1 MGYIITEKKSN
12 ILIIKINRPD
22 VSNAINYDLVTE
34 LKDIMNMVFYD
45 EDVYSIIITGQ
56 GEKSFSAG
64 GDLNYVVKMS
74 PSEAIDYAN
83 HVHDLLNKIEN
94 FGKPVIAAING
105 FALGG
110 GCQISLACDLRI
122 ASSNARI
129 GQPEVKMGIS
139 PGWGATQRLS
149 RIVGVSR
156 AKELIFTGRM
166 VTAEEAHKMNLVDKV
181 VYLDDGYSLGKSFDK
196 GSEPKE
202 LNLKGKLISECI
214 TIAET
219 IGNNDRAAL
228 RISKILINKARDCDI
243 QTGLFLEQLGYRF
256 CLENLKSNRRLKK

>member
-1 MGYIITEKKSN
+1 LGFITTEKKSN
-12 ILIIKINRPD
+12 TLIIKINRPD
-22 VSNAINYDLVTE
+22 VLNAINYDLVTE
-34 LKDIMNMVFYD
+34 FKNTMDLVFYD
-45 EDVYSIIITGQ
+45 KEVHSIIITGQ

-83 HVHDLLNKIEN
+83 HVHSLLNKIEN
-94 FGKPVIAAING
+94 SDKPVIAAING

-129 GQPEVKMGIS
+129 GQTEVKIGIS

-149 RIVGVSR
+149 RIVGISK
-156 AKELIFTGRM
+156 AKEMIYTGRT
-166 VTAEEAHKMNLVDKV
+166 VTADEALNMKLVDKV
-181 VYLDDGYSLGKSFDK
+181 VYLDDDCNSEEPANKSTK
-196 GSEPKE
+196 PKE
-202 LNLKGKLISECI
+202 LILKEKLISECFAM
-214 TIAET
+214 AET
-219 IGNNDRAAL
+219 INNNDTTAL
-228 RISKILINKARDCDI
+228 KISKTLINKARDCNI

-256 CLENLKSNRRLKK
+256 CLENLKIRH

>member
-12 ILIIKINRPD
+12 ALIIKINRPD
-22 VSNAINYDLVTE
+22 VFNAINYDLVTE
-34 LKDIMNMVFYD
+34 FKNIIDMVCYD

-64 GDLNYVVKMS
+64 GDLNYVMEMS
-74 PSEAIDYAN
+74 PSEAIDYAT

-94 FGKPVIAAING
+94 LDKPVIAAING

-129 GQPEVKMGIS
+129 GQTEVKIGIS

-149 RIVGVSR
+149 RIVGISKV
-156 AKELIFTGRM
+156 KEMIFTGRI
-166 VTAEEAHKMNLVDKV
+166 VNAEEAYDMKLVNKV
-181 VYLDDGYSLGKSFDK
+181 VYLNDGYNIEEILNKSTESK
-196 GSEPKE
+196 EPLLKE
-202 LNLKGKLISECI
+202 KLISECI
-214 TIAET
+214 AVSET
-219 IGNNDRAAL
+219 IGTNDNTVL
-228 RISKILINKARDCDI
+228 RIGKTLINKSRDSNS
-243 QTGLFLEQLGYRF
+243 QTAFLLEQLGYRF
-256 CLENLKSNRRLKK
+256 CLENLKINRRPKK

>member
-12 ILIIKINRPD
+12 ILIIKINRPG

-34 LKDIMNMVFYD
+34 FKNIMDMVFCD
-45 EDVYSIIITGQ
+45 GDVYSIIITGQ

-94 FGKPVIAAING
+94 SDKPVIAAING

-129 GQPEVKMGIS
+129 GQTEVKIGIS

-149 RIVGVSR
+149 RIVGVSK
-156 AKELIFTGRM
+156 AKEMIFTGRI
-166 VTAEEAHKMNLVDKV
+166 VTAEEAHNMKLVDKV
-181 VYLDDGYSLGKSFDK
+181 VYLDGGYGLGKSFNN

-202 LNLKGKLISECI
+202 LILKEKLISECI
-214 TIAET
+214 AIAET
-219 IGNNDRAAL
+219 IGNNRSAAL
-228 RISKILINKARDCDI
+228 RISKTLINKSRDSDI
-243 QTGLFLEQLGYRF
+243 QTGLFLEQLGCRF
-256 CLENLKSNRRLKK
+256 WLENLKSKRRLKK

>member
-1 MGYIITEKKSN
+1 LGHIITEKKSHT
-12 ILIIKINRPD
+12 LIIKINRPD
-22 VSNAINYDLVTE
+22 VLNAINYDLVTE
-34 LKDIMNMVFYD
+34 FKNTLDLGLYD
-45 EDVYSIIITGQ
+45 EEVYSIVITGQ

-83 HVHDLLNKIEN
+83 HVHSLLNKIEN
-94 FGKPVIAAING
+94 LDKPVIAAING

-129 GQPEVKMGIS
+129 GQTEVKIGIS

-149 RIVGVSR
+149 RIVGVSK
-156 AKELIFTGRM
+156 AKEMIYTGKI
-166 VTAEEAHKMNLVDKV
+166 VTANEAHSMKLVDKV
-181 VYLDDGYSLGKSFDK
+181 VYLDYGSNPEESANKSK
-196 GSEPKE
+196 GPQEVILKE
-202 LNLKGKLISECI
+202 KLISECI
-214 TIAET
+214 GMADTINS
-219 IGNNDRAAL
+219 NNITAL
-228 RISKILINKARDCDI
+228 KISKALINKAQDSSI

-256 CLENLKSNRRLKK
+256 CLESLKIKN

>member
-1 MGYIITEKKSN
+1 MVYIITEKKSN
-12 ILIIKINRPD
+12 TLIIKINRPD
-22 VSNAINYDLVTE
+22 VLNAINYDLVTE
-34 LKDIMNMVFYD
+34 FKNTMDMVFYD

-64 GDLNYVVKMS
+64 GDLNHVVKMS

-83 HVHDLLNKIEN
+83 HVHGLLNKIEN
-94 FGKPVIAAING
+94 SDKPVIAAING

-129 GQPEVKMGIS
+129 GQTEVKIGIS

-149 RIVGVSR
+149 RIVGISK
-156 AKELIFTGRM
+156 AKEMIFTGRI
-166 VTAEEAHKMNLVDKV
+166 VTAEEAHGMKLVDKV
-181 VYLDDGYSLGKSFDK
+181 VYLNDNYNSQ
-196 GSEPKE
+196 EPFNKTTELKE
-202 LNLKGKLISECI
+202 LALKEKLISVCI
-214 TIAET
+214 AMAET
-219 IGNNDRAAL
+219 INGNNITAL
-228 RISKILINKARDCDI
+228 KTSKTLINKARDSNI

-256 CLENLKSNRRLKK
+256 CLENLKIKH